1 MKTGPKDRSGNTPR
15 DRKPP
20 VQGRKPPAP
29 GRKPF
34 GKSAPGRDAQ
44 SRPSTGKPGPAKSAG
59 GPAKGGA
66 SRTLPAQTP
75 QSDTEIICGRNSVR
89 EALRAGRRVRRLF
102 VLRDS
107 LDEQPVRE
115 AVRLATERRI
125 PVEETERWR
134 LDGMAPEHQGLA
146 ALVGPYQYAS
156 WGELLE
162 RLKKSQRPPAV
173 LLLDTLHDPQNF
185 GTLMRTSDVL
195 GLDAVVLPRH
205 RSVHVTPAVV
215 RASAGAVEH
224 LAIPVVSNLVRAI
237 EELQQ
242 IGFWVA
248 GLDMD
253 GDRLYSDLDMTGPTA
268 IVLGG
273 EDHGL
278 GRLVKE
284 KCDFLVR
291 LPMGGHVSSLN
302 ASVAGSVVLYE
313 MARQRRLK
321 AGAGAE

>member
-1 MKTGPKDRSGNTPR
+1 MKTGPKDRSGNTP
-15 DRKPP
+15 K
-20 VQGRKPPAP
+20 GNKPPA
-29 GRKPF
+29 R
-34 GKSAPGRDAQ
+34 
-44 SRPSTGKPGPAKSAG
+44 RPSFKPGQPKGVRGQGPQAKPPFEKAAQGKPPSARPQREDTG
-59 GPAKGGA
+59 
-66 SRTLPAQTP
+66 TP
-75 QSDTEIICGRNSVR
+75 QNEVLSGRNSVR

-102 VLRDS
+102 VLRDAM
-107 LDEQPVRE
+107 DEPPIRE
-115 AVRLATERRI
+115 AVRLATEKRV

-134 LDGMAPEHQGLA
+134 LDGMAPEHQGIT
-146 ALVGPYQYAS
+146 ALVGPYQYGS

-185 GTLMRTSDVL
+185 GTLLRTADVL

-224 LAIPVVSNLVRAI
+224 LVVPVVSNLVRAI

-242 IGFWVA
+242 IGFWVT
-248 GLDMD
+248 GLDME
-253 GDRLYSDLDMTGPTA
+253 GDRQYWDVDMTGPTA
-268 IVLGG
+268 VVLGG

-321 AGAGAE
+321 AGAQGEAT